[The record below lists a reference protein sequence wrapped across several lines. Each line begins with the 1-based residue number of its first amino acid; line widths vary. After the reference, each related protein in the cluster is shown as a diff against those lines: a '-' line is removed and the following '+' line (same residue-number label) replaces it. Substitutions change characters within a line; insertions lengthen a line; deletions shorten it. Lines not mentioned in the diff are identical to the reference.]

1 MSPIQCLKSSR
12 LLQIGLPLA
21 FIVGIVL
28 GGSPLAAIAQS
39 YVPPD
44 RGLPG
49 RREGG
54 GTRGCWRSDVSLAA
68 DDRLTAIVPSQN
80 FGYTLAAYP
89 TFFVYVPKF
98 YAQNATAAEFI
109 LSDNNDNE
117 LYRATFQTSKTS
129 GIISLSLPANANLP
143 PLEIGK
149 DYHWSFALICDMS
162 DRSADVVVDSW
173 IQRSQPT
180 ISLNTTLQGATPEQ
194 LPSIYAQA
202 GIWYDSLRSLAVLR
216 QVGGTVPT
224 LQWANL
230 LQSVGLVHLTHEA
243 RIESINLSQNSPMGV
258 PDSSHSDDAP

>member
-1 MSPIQCLKSSR
+1 
-12 LLQIGLPLA
+12 
-21 FIVGIVL
+21 
-28 GGSPLAAIAQS
+28 
-39 YVPPD
+39 
-44 RGLPG
+44 
-49 RREGG
+49 
-54 GTRGCWRSDVSLAA
+54 
-68 DDRLTAIVPSQN
+68 
-80 FGYTLAAYP
+80 
-89 TFFVYVPKF
+89 
-98 YAQNATAAEFI
+98 